1 LTFQYFLKERREQL
15 NLSRNDLAIKIGVTP
30 SAIANYENEI
40 SSPKIEL
47 MYKLFEALK
56 CDANYLHQDD
66 IHTLIYQNE
75 ATPEEFEKIVKKYR
89 DLDPHGKEMVDF
101 TLQKEWERSK
111 AQEEEKEKLQKQSQY
126 IKELEDSARQ
136 TAPQEPHT
144 RIINYYYRLASAGTG
159 QIVFDMPPT
168 KRIEIPDIPEYR
180 SVDYAIG
187 VNGSSMEPEYSDGDT
202 LLIEMAEEVMPGE
215 NGIFLVDGESY
226 VKKLGDGELIS
237 LNPEYGN
244 IPLTENS
251 RCMGK
256 VVGKL

>member
-1 LTFQYFLKERREQL
+1 MKIGNTLRESRINAKMSVKQISDILTEQGYKASEKTIYSWESDNSKPDIEILMKLCDLYGIRDILKTFGYNGYKEDGSIQL
-15 NLSRNDLAIKIGVTP
+15 NMKEHEIIESYRSLTP
-30 SAIANYENEI
+30 SSKNHIDYELNRE
-40 SSPKIEL
+40 
-47 MYKLFEALK
+47 
-56 CDANYLHQDD
+56 
-66 IHTLIYQNE
+66 
-75 ATPEEFEKIVKKYR
+75 VKR
-89 DLDPHGKEMVDF
+89 MV
-101 TLQKEWERSK
+101 E
-111 AQEEEKEKLQKQSQY
+111 LQKQSDY
-126 IKELEDSARQ
+126 IKELEKSTQQDSQIHKLDMRL
-136 TAPQEPHT
+136 
-144 RIINYYYRLASAGTG
+144 INYYYRLASAGTG

-202 LLIEMAEEVMPGE
+202 LLIEMAEEVTPGE

-244 IPLTENS
+244 TPLTENS